1 VRTLCLLTHP
11 PGWQWVR
18 GDEWLRMTQPRAKPM
33 AVLGLGGSIGT
44 PPQGIV
50 ASVLVYVRAAW
61 LVGWLAAW
69 LSDDTRMAAAE

>member
-1 VRTLCLLTHP
+1 
-11 PGWQWVR
+11 
-18 GDEWLRMTQPRAKPM
+18 MTQPRAKPM